1 MNSKLKLKSMS
12 VISVLFIITLISIVP
27 FLWMI
32 STSLK
37 SGSALMSIPIEW
49 IPKKVTFDSYKKVL
63 TELPFLKSLVN
74 SMIVTLGSTL
84 LTLISSSLAAFVFA
98 KFEFKYKNLI
108 FVLFLASMMIPIQVT
123 GIPIFIILT
132 RLGLNNSFIGVIF
145 PSVFNVFAIFLLR
158 QYMKNISN
166 EFIEAAFMDGAN
178 LFQVYIKI
186 IIPMSII
193 PLTTLFVINF
203 MNYWN
208 DYFWPLIIL
217 TDPNKV
223 TLPILLSKLNTQY
236 GTEYN
241 TLMAGSLVSM
251 LPILVIYAFSQKYF
265 IRGIQEGGI
274 K

>member
-1 MNSKLKLKSMS
+1 MNKKFELKSLS
-12 VISVLFIITLISIVP
+12 VIAILFLITAVSLIP

-37 SGSALMSIPIEW
+37 NNAALMSIPIEW
-49 IPKKVTFDSYKKVL
+49 VPKEVSYVSYKKVL
-63 TELPFLKSLVN
+63 TELPFMKSFVN
-74 SMIVTLGSTL
+74 SVIVTLGSTI
-84 LTLISSSLAAFVFA
+84 LTLISSSLAAFIFA
-98 KFEFKYKNLI
+98 KFDFRFKNLI
-108 FVLFLASMMIPIQVT
+108 FVLFLASMMVPIQVT

-132 RLGLNNSFIGVIF
+132 RLGLTNTFIGVIF
-145 PSVFNVFAIFLLR
+145 PSIFNVFAIFLLR

-166 EFIEAAFMDGAN
+166 EYIEAALIDGAN
-178 LFQVYIKI
+178 LFQVYIRI
-186 IIPMSII
+186 IVPMSIV

-217 TDPNKV
+217 TNPDKV
-223 TLPILLSKLNTQY
+223 TLPVLLSKLNAQY

-241 TLMAGSLVSM
+241 TLMAGSLISM
-251 LPILVIYAFSQKYF
+251 LPILVVYAFAQKYF
-265 IRGIQEGGI
+265 IQGIQEGGI